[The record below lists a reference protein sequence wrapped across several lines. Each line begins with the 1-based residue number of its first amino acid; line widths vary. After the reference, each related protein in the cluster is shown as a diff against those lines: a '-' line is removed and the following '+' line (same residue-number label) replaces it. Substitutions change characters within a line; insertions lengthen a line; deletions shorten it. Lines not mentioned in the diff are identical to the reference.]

1 MVNSWHDHCAM
12 LGGALHGS
20 GAMGLPCDKQNSL
33 SPPILHAT
41 QFPHNNLTPTPP
53 LFRAPQLPHNNSTQ
67 TPAMLGAPQPM
78 SPIFRAPQ
86 LPHSGLTPTPPIT
99 PVTQSPIVP
108 SLLPRRADDTLPLSS
123 LAERWRRVDAE
134 HDIDDNPATEFPVNT
149 YREEIIKGRRWPLL
163 IKKIH
168 GSDSSAS
175 LVLSKGHYSDY
186 AGCSEFTYTVNEVR
200 DLTLPITS
208 VYYTT
213 TRASESV
220 AEIARK
226 HQLTARDLVN
236 MNLRLENISVS
247 SKFRVGTHLCVAGV
261 LD

>member
-1 MVNSWHDHCAM
+1 
-12 LGGALHGS
+12 
-20 GAMGLPCDKQNSL
+20 
-33 SPPILHAT
+33 
-41 QFPHNNLTPTPP
+41 
-53 LFRAPQLPHNNSTQ
+53 
-67 TPAMLGAPQPM
+67 MLGAPQPM